1 MRLGSVMLVAFHH
14 ELRQRHARLKLN
26 PVDRRHR
33 SPCGYASESLER
45 QRALRLRH
53 KQASALYSGPG
64 GISAARC
71 ICGRRGYDR
80 LPQLFWPRQCGL

>member
-33 SPCGYASESLER
+33 FSLWV
-45 QRALRLRH
+45 
-53 KQASALYSGPG
+53 
-64 GISAARC
+64 C
-71 ICGRRGYDR
+71 
-80 LPQLFWPRQCGL
+80 F